1 MYCRNCGKEIPDR
14 ARFCDSCGMSIDEK
28 SVSNFDEGGK
38 KSKRKKRKPLLG
50 IVLLILAIFMIVGAI
65 GGGSDK
71 PTKVSDSNPETMV
84 QTEPPVFTVG
94 DRLEMDGVY
103 VTLNGVYENN
113 GNQFMSPSEGN
124 VYVVCE
130 FTIENETDSEIA
142 ISTMMSFDAYFDDYS
157 AEFSLGAITSDN
169 SRQQLDGSVA
179 PGKKI
184 KGITGFEAPA
194 DWKTIDIEYK
204 VNPLYSD
211 SFAFSYSK

>member
-1 MYCRNCGKEIPDR
+1 MYCKNCGKEISDT
-14 ARFCDSCGMSIDEK
+14 ARFCDNCGTSIKEK
-28 SVSNFDEGGK
+28 SVGDLAEGGK
-38 KSKRKKRKPLLG
+38 KSKKKKRKPLLG
-50 IVLLILAIFMIVGAI
+50 IVLLVLGIFMFIGAI
-65 GGGSDK
+65 GGGSDE
-71 PTKVSDSNPETMV
+71 PTKVSDSNPETIV
-84 QTEPPVFTVG
+84 QTDPPVFTVG

-113 GNQFMSPSEGN
+113 GNQFMSPAEGN

-142 ISTMMSFDAYFDDYS
+142 VSTMMSFDAYFDDYA
-157 AEFSLGAITSDN
+157 AEFSLGAITSDD
-169 SRQQLDGSVA
+169 SRQQLDGSIA

-211 SFAFSYSK
+211 YFAFSYSK

>member
-1 MYCRNCGKEIPDR
+1 MYCKNCGKQISDT
-14 ARFCDSCGMSIDEK
+14 ARFCDRCGMSINEK
-28 SVSNFDEGGK
+28 SVGDLADGGK
-38 KSKRKKRKPLLG
+38 KRKKKKRKPLLG
-50 IVLLILAIFMIVGAI
+50 IVLLVFGIFMIIGAI
-65 GGGSDK
+65 GGESDK
-71 PTKVSDSNPETMV
+71 PTKVSNSNSETIR
-84 QTEPPVFTVG
+84 QTEPTVYTVG

-113 GNQFMSPSEGN
+113 GNQFMSPAEGN

-142 ISTMMSFDAYFDDYS
+142 ISTMMSFNAYFDDY
-157 AEFSLGAITSDN
+157 AVAFSLGAITSDD

-184 KGITGFEAPA
+184 KGITGFEAPV